1 MAIDND
7 AAPASGDVSFKDV
20 LAQQDAADRSMTI
33 GEFIKGSELE
43 DAIGKRVSTYRKAF
57 LKIVKKAGVLILIS
71 MIKPHIKKLERPLH
85 GVGWGFCFNFF
96 GQSIER

>member
-20 LAQQDAADRSMTI
+20 LAQQDAAGRSMTI

-43 DAIGKRVSTYRKAF
+43 DAIRKTRF
-57 LKIVKKAGVLILIS
+57 YI
-71 MIKPHIKKLERPLH
+71 P
-85 GVGWGFCFNFF
+85 
-96 GQSIER
+96 